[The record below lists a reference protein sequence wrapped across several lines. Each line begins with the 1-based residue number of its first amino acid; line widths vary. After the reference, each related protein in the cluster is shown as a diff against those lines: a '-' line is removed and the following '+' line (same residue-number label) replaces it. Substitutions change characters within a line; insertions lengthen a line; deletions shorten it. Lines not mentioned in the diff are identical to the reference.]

1 MGQAKADTEEAKKQI
16 DKAVNELDD
25 IKEELINL
33 KDINTADLDKLGKL
47 YDYNFNLML
56 ILIFLISYI
65 YRTTFGCCG
74 NGSKSCQFNRT
85 HREIP

>member
-33 KDINTADLDKLGKL
+33 KDINTADLDKLGNKIV
-47 YDYNFNLML
+47 FANLKTL
-56 ILIFLISYI
+56 FIF
-65 YRTTFGCCG
+65 F
-74 NGSKSCQFNRT
+74 F
-85 HREIP
+85 H

>member
-33 KDINTADLDKLGKL
+33 KFIKDADLNKLGK
-47 YDYNFNLML
+47 
-56 ILIFLISYI
+56 
-65 YRTTFGCCG
+65 RV
-74 NGSKSCQFNRT
+74 
-85 HREIP
+85 